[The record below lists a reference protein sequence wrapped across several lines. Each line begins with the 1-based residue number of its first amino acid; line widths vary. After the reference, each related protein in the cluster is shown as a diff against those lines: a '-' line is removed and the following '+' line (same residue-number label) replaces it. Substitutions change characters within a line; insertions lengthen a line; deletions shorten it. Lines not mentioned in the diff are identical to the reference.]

1 MILPSFNVPL
11 ISTPLPLPQRPARK
25 AHTHASFKFQG
36 NGSDANAVDTV
47 EFSAGP
53 QASRPESHQQHL
65 ERLQRHAQTAAR
77 LAPNYSGRHYAALVK
92 LADGTEG
99 ISANVEASRQLT
111 LCDLRLA
118 IGAAQN
124 QWIQKQSQHQ
134 QGPTSLPPVK
144 TIYLVS
150 ANLKDDHPIPCADCQ
165 EWLASPI
172 CPPDTSVI
180 SLEKNA
186 AGQPPIMR
194 QRSVRE
200 MLPLYKGRTILSK
213 TNRPMADLPVT
224 FSTLA
229 NTHPPDQYP
238 SLSPKAARD
247 LMDQAQNA
255 YLANRSLARDSRVPT
270 GVAMLLYPS
279 GRLITGARVDWS
291 TRWHV
296 PADLATVAAGLTRK
310 SPEAPA
316 DENGPSPKPE
326 KIQAV
331 AYYGDDTQL
340 PPITS
345 LGRIAR
351 NRGSAETRIL
361 TIEDDTLQV
370 RTIKDFL
377 PELYRDGKGKTN

>member
-1 MILPSFNVPL
+1 MTLPSFNVPL
-11 ISTPLPLPQRPARK
+11 ITTPFPLPQRYDRK
-25 AHTHASFKFQG
+25 PHSERLKFQG
-36 NGSDANAVDTV
+36 RGSTATNGDTV
-47 EFSAGP
+47 EFSAAAQGP
-53 QASRPESHQQHL
+53 LPESHRQHL

-124 QWIQKQSQHQ
+124 QWIQKQSQHTQ
-134 QGPTSLPPVK
+134 APSSLPPVK

-172 CPPDTSVI
+172 CPPDVSVI

-194 QRSVRE
+194 QRSVQE
-200 MLPLYKGRTILSK
+200 MLPLYKGRSILSK
-213 TNRPMADLPVT
+213 TNRSIADLPVT

-229 NTHPPDQYP
+229 NTQSNDPYPP
-238 SLSPKAARD
+238 LSPKAARD
-247 LMDQAQNA
+247 LIGQAQSA

-270 GVAMLLYPS
+270 GVAMLLHPS

-310 SPEAPA
+310 SPPTLTGGNES
-316 DENGPSPKPE
+316 DLLPE

-361 TIEDDTLQV
+361 TIEDDALQV

-377 PELYRDGKGKTN
+377 PELYRDGKSKTN

>member
-1 MILPSFNVPL
+1 MNLPPFNVFFKTVP
-11 ISTPLPLPQRPARK
+11 SPLPQRYDRRP
-25 AHTHASFKFQG
+25 HSEQTKFQG
-36 NGSDANAVDTV
+36 RGSQTPNGDTV
-47 EFSAGP
+47 EFSAATPIPPG
-53 QASRPESHQQHL
+53 ESHQQHL

-99 ISANVEASRQLT
+99 MSANVEASRQLT

-124 QWIQKQSQHQ
+124 QWIQKQSQQ
-134 QGPTSLPPVK
+134 QQTPSPLPPVK

-172 CPPDTSVI
+172 CPPDASVI
-180 SLEKNA
+180 SLEKNT
-186 AGQPPIMR
+186 AGKPPLMR

-200 MLPLYKGRTILSK
+200 MLPLYKGRAITSK
-213 TNRPMADLPVT
+213 TQHPLAELPVT

-229 NTHPPDQYP
+229 TTRPTEQYP
-238 SLSPKAARD
+238 PLTKQAARE
-247 LMDQAQNA
+247 LMDQAQTA
-255 YLANRSLARDSRVPT
+255 YLANRSLARDSKVPT

-296 PADLATVAAGLTRK
+296 PADLATVAAGLTQRN
-310 SPEAPA
+310 PQTPA
-316 DENGPSPKPE
+316 DEDAANTKPE

-361 TIEDDTLQV
+361 TIEDDTIQV

-377 PELYRDGKGKTN
+377 PELYRDGKNKAE

>member
-1 MILPSFNVPL
+1 MNLLPFRGSFHSAKSPL
-11 ISTPLPLPQRPARK
+11 SLGNERK
-25 AHTHASFKFQG
+25 ASSERLRFQG
-36 NGSDANAVDTV
+36 RGSSGPDVDTV
-47 EFSAGP
+47 EFSATT
-53 QASRPESHQQHL
+53 QAQPPESHQQRL
-65 ERLQRHAQTAAR
+65 QRLQRHAQTAAR

-124 QWIQKQSQHQ
+124 QWIQKQSQQ
-134 QGPTSLPPVK
+134 QGQAPSSLPPVK

-150 ANLKDDHPIPCADCQ
+150 ANLKDDHSIPCADCQ

-172 CPPDTSVI
+172 CPPDVSVV

-186 AGQPPIMR
+186 AGDFLIR
-194 QRSVRE
+194 QRTVRE
-200 MLPLYKGRTILSK
+200 MLPLYKGRSVFSKTDRALAELPVAYSALATTQPANLADSLLSK
-213 TNRPMADLPVT
+213 E
-224 FSTLA
+224 
-229 NTHPPDQYP
+229 
-238 SLSPKAARD
+238 AARD
-247 LMDQAQNA
+247 LMGQAQAA
-255 YLANRSLARDSRVPT
+255 YRHNLALAKDSKAPT
-270 GVAMLLYPS
+270 GVAMLLHPS

-296 PADLATVAAGLTRK
+296 PADLATVAAGLTRNPQALADGDE
-310 SPEAPA
+310 SNAP
-316 DENGPSPKPE
+316 PE

-331 AYYGDDTQL
+331 AYYGDDSQL

-361 TIEDDTLQV
+361 TIEDNTIQV

-377 PELYRDGKGKTN
+377 PELYRDGKSKAN